1 MKKLLKYDFYYL
13 QKTSKFI
20 IFPVLLVLLAIMS
33 PLSAK
38 YLNEILKAALEGSGI
53 VMEFGEPT
61 VFDSYMQYFGNVY
74 EIYLYVIIFVA
85 VGMFIGDKTKGLL
98 PLILSKPINRT
109 KYIFSK
115 FISFGLLVL
124 ASLFIGYFV
133 FDYYTYFLF
142 DEVDM
147 LGMFYSTLLYF
158 IYIIYIMSMAMFA
171 ATHSKSYIVAV
182 VITFGGM
189 IFFGLLKILEPL
201 IKVLEYLPGAILENI
216 IKVLIAD
223 DHPLVRYGIKTYFE
237 AYDDIYLVGEAENGR
252 EAIEICKKHLPDV
265 VLMDVRMPELD
276 GIETTVHILK
286 KWPNVKVI
294 ILTSFIDKE
303 LMENSLKAGAS
314 SYLLKNEP
322 GERIVR
328 VIRDAYQGKSNLSS
342 EVIQLM
348 ISEVRNPLSE
358 KFQLTKREEEILS
371 LMVEGLSNK
380 EIADKTGL
388 SIQTVKNHIYNIYR
402 KAEVQSRME
411 FIQWIKL
418 QASYTIKSK
427 TGT

>member
-13 QKTSKFI
+13 HKTSKFI

-216 IKVLIAD
+216 IKVLTDAASIQ
-223 DHPLVRYGIKTYFE
+223 
-237 AYDDIYLVGEAENGR
+237 DIIFNILFTL
-252 EAIEICKKHLPDV
+252 AIS
-265 VLMDVRMPELD
+265 
-276 GIETTVHILK
+276 TVFM
-286 KWPNVKVI
+286 
-294 ILTSFIDKE
+294 T
-303 LMENSLKAGAS
+303 
-314 SYLLKNEP
+314 
-322 GERIVR
+322 
-328 VIRDAYQGKSNLSS
+328 
-342 EVIQLM
+342 
-348 ISEVRNPLSE
+348 
-358 KFQLTKREEEILS
+358 
-371 LMVEGLSNK
+371 
-380 EIADKTGL
+380 L
-388 SIQTVKNHIYNIYR
+388 SIIRFR
-402 KAEVQSRME
+402 KQD
-411 FIQWIKL
+411 I
-418 QASYTIKSK
+418 
-427 TGT
+427 